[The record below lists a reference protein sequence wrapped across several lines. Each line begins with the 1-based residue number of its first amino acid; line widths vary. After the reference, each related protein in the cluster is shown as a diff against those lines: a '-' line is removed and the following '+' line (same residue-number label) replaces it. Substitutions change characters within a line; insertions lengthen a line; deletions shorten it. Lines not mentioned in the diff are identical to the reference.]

1 MSKAVERF
9 LGWPC
14 QASIDAARFG
24 IGMAT
29 HSLRKSCPLM
39 AHPQIPQDKSLDPPK
54 QTSASAELKTC
65 LTEEGVENWNC
76 SHVLGAGA

>member
-1 MSKAVERF
+1 
-9 LGWPC
+9 
-14 QASIDAARFG
+14 
-24 IGMAT
+24 
-29 HSLRKSCPLM
+29 M

-65 LTEEGVENWNC
+65 LTEEGVENLNC